1 MQLTKKL
8 NFELQSLYSIFYSF
22 FALLFTSI
30 IYLYIYIK
38 LGHEDLKSW
47 IIIVTIINFP
57 LILDFISGD
66 SLSKIVANTKNK
78 NTILNLSFYL
88 LLLFYL
94 FLFSLYFPIV
104 YFDIIKLDIFK
115 KYYQLIY
122 LNTLF
127 IGFCKLDWFALDGL
141 KKIEFKCITAF
152 VNHFL
157 FLLIVLFLL
166 EKNNFD
172 IIIYSYTIQNFL
184 NFIFYR
190 IYILRSYPLSIKKTF
205 ENKNYIKKIIYQGA
219 IFNIQKLSKDIQE
232 PIIKFIIVSLNY
244 TNNLVIYDLTMK
256 IFKSFDSLIYSF
268 SRPYNFIFAKNGSI
282 NKLKFLLKNNNFIML
297 SILLSLLFVIALSYF
312 VLAFYNIY
320 NFQFELKRFIVFLLI
335 IYSTYS
341 ISLFAYP
348 INFYIQIRRT
358 LKYNI
363 QGNLIALFF
372 SVLFILFFDLSTSLI
387 IALLIGN
394 LFSFCFN
401 LRLLNTNNK
410 VLLAIILRKYLLFLI
425 MLLCGVWAVENYYNL
440 I

>member
-205 ENKNYIKKIIYQGA
+205 EN
-219 IFNIQKLSKDIQE
+219 
-232 PIIKFIIVSLNY
+232 
-244 TNNLVIYDLTMK
+244 
-256 IFKSFDSLIYSF
+256 
-268 SRPYNFIFAKNGSI
+268 
-282 NKLKFLLKNNNFIML
+282 
-297 SILLSLLFVIALSYF
+297 
-312 VLAFYNIY
+312 
-320 NFQFELKRFIVFLLI
+320 
-335 IYSTYS
+335 
-341 ISLFAYP
+341 
-348 INFYIQIRRT
+348 
-358 LKYNI
+358 
-363 QGNLIALFF
+363 LIA
-372 SVLFILFFDLSTSLI
+372 
-387 IALLIGN
+387 
-394 LFSFCFN
+394 
-401 LRLLNTNNK
+401 
-410 VLLAIILRKYLLFLI
+410 
-425 MLLCGVWAVENYYNL
+425 
-440 I
+440 

>member
-1 MQLTKKL
+1 MIYCVIVNFILKFFSLIRNKL
-8 NFELQSLYSIFYSF
+8 NQIYYLNLFTCITFHYIYSF
-22 FALLFTSI
+22 LSNK
-30 IYLYIYIK
+30 IK
-38 LGHEDLKSW
+38 Q
-47 IIIVTIINFP
+47 F
-57 LILDFISGD
+57 
-66 SLSKIVANTKNK
+66 KIEKIHNV
-78 NTILNLSFYL
+78 
-88 LLLFYL
+88 
-94 FLFSLYFPIV
+94 LFSLYFPIV

-219 IFNIQKLSKDIQE
+219 LFNIQKFSKDIQE

-282 NKLKFLLKNNNFIML
+282 NKLKFLLKNNTVFHN
-297 SILLSLLFVIALSYF
+297 
-312 VLAFYNIY
+312 
-320 NFQFELKRFIVFLLI
+320 LKM
-335 IYSTYS
+335 
-341 ISLFAYP
+341 
-348 INFYIQIRRT
+348 N
-358 LKYNI
+358 
-363 QGNLIALFF
+363 
-372 SVLFILFFDLSTSLI
+372 
-387 IALLIGN
+387 
-394 LFSFCFN
+394 
-401 LRLLNTNNK
+401 
-410 VLLAIILRKYLLFLI
+410 YLGKI
-425 MLLCGVWAVENYYNL
+425 
-440 I
+440 